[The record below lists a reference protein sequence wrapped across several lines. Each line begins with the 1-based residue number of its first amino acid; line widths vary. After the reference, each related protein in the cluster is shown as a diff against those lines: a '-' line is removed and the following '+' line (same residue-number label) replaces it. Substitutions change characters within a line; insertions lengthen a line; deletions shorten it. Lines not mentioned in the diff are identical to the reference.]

1 MNNYVLGSVV
11 LSGASAVL
19 YGIMRYVAT
28 FDDDNDQNEDDDD
41 LSDYATCPLI
51 ERTRRRKS
59 EVAVRRDDHGSCV
72 ERRRVASGD
81 QDMIRRRRRITRTQ
95 SDGHMLSRRRV
106 SRASS
111 MESIPSHIEIMP
123 AKLDLSEVSE
133 VSQNHDVKEPVVKEP
148 VAKEP
153 VVKEPVVNERVV
165 NERVVKESVVK
176 ESVVKE
182 PRTLQR
188 MFSDYGKS
196 LEDQGDSGTKE
207 QTPSV
212 KEGRALQRMFTEY
225 GKSLE
230 DQPLNDLTQTKQEQT
245 KSSNQGTLDRP
256 KTRVPS
262 RSSESCLQRDS
273 TSNIQQEPSKSRL
286 SRGHRRLSRQH
297 SAPASRTPTSD
308 AATAIDHRPR
318 VSRQRSEP
326 GVSHNVLATPE
337 IPQTDQNFTKNQH
350 QNRGSETPIPLEN
363 RGETDPDVSEFTST
377 LFVFEGEMDFTG
389 RTSEGD
395 LLVSD
400 DDDPTIREEGEFSVN
415 NEEFLERGGEEG
427 GGKRGGAE
435 EGGKRGG
442 ETSGGMRGGE
452 ELGKNIRVSS
462 KQAGTLALHLLF
474 FFILWGN
481 FMWSF
486 FSYSI
491 EFYMQSRGLQ
501 VPYR

>member
-28 FDDDNDQNEDDDD
+28 FDDAQNEEYDD

-59 EVAVRRDDHGSCV
+59 EVAVRRDDHEVV

-111 MESIPSHIEIMP
+111 MESIPSHIEIIP

-133 VSQNHDVKEPVVKEP
+133 VSLNHDIKEGVVKET

-153 VVKEPVVNERVV
+153 VVKKPVA
-165 NERVVKESVVK
+165 
-176 ESVVKE
+176 KE
-182 PRTLQR
+182 PKTLQR

-196 LEDQGDSGTKE
+196 LENHGDYDNKE

-212 KEGRALQRMFTEY
+212 KEGRTLQRMFTEY
-225 GKSLE
+225 GQSLE
-230 DQPLNDLTQTKQEQT
+230 DQPLKDLIETKQGQS
-245 KSSNQGTLDRP
+245 KLSNQGTLDRS
-256 KTRVPS
+256 KTRVQS
-262 RSSESCLQRDS
+262 RSSESYLQRDTS
-273 TSNIQQEPSKSRL
+273 SNIQRDPSKSRL

-297 SAPASRTPTSD
+297 SAPAGRNPTSD
-308 AATAIDHRPR
+308 AVIDHRPR

-326 GVSHNVLATPE
+326 GVSLVPVTPD
-337 IPQTDQNFTKNQH
+337 IPQTDQNFTNQQD
-350 QNRGSETPIPLEN
+350 QNRSGETPIPQALEDH
-363 RGETDPDVSEFTST
+363 GETPLEDHPDVSEFTST

-427 GGKRGGAE
+427 RGKRGRE
-435 EGGKRGG
+435 EGGGKMGGDERGGKRGG
-442 ETSGGMRGGE
+442 EISGGKRGGDE
-452 ELGKNIRVSS
+452 TGGKNIRVSS
-462 KQAGTLALHLLF
+462 KQAGTLALHLL
-474 FFILWGN
+474 
-481 FMWSF
+481 SF
-486 FSYSI
+486 AGELYVVF
-491 EFYMQSRGLQ
+491 L
-501 VPYR
+501 